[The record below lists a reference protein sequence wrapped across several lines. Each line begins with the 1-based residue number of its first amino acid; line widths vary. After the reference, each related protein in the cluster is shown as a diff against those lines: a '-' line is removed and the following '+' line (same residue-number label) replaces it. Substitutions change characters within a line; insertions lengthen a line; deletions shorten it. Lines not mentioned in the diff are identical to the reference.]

1 MKTKT
6 LLTILLS
13 LILSSGWGQQLTQT
27 FSWHGLTLNYPSD
40 YKITDKE
47 YDSEIDM
54 YSFCCEYDSEEVIS
68 MVQIGFYSI
77 DELSGA
83 TTDFK
88 QEFCEESV
96 SDALSEMRSNATEFR
111 ASAISQNTSLSYPN
125 SYCTFSHTI
134 MGIKIQGKIVA
145 FIKSNYLIFC
155 VIQTETSSQMQ
166 TVESIVKSIK
176 VN

>member
-40 YKITDKE
+40 YEITDKD
-47 YDSEIDM
+47 YDSEA
-54 YSFCCEYDSEEVIS
+54 YLYCFCCEYNDDEVIS
-68 MVQIGFYSI
+68 MVQIGFNSI
-77 DELSGA
+77 DELSGM
-83 TTDFK
+83 TTAYK
-88 QEFCEESV
+88 QGLCEEG
-96 SDALSEMRSNATEFR
+96 LSEALTEMRLKATEF
-111 ASAISQNTSLSYPN
+111 SPSTITQNTSLSYPN
-125 SYCTFSHTI
+125 AYCTFSQTL
-134 MGIKIQGKIVA
+134 MGIKIQGKVMV
-145 FIKSNYLIFC
+145 FMKSNYIFFC

-166 TVESIVKSIK
+166 TVETIVRSIT

>member
-6 LLTILLS
+6 ILAILLS
-13 LILSSGWGQQLTQT
+13 LIFSSGWGQQLTQT
-27 FSWHGLTLNYPSD
+27 FSWHGLTLNYPSN

-47 YDSEIDM
+47 YDGEIDM
-54 YSFCCEYDSEEVIS
+54 YSFCCECNDDEIIS
-68 MVQIGFYSI
+68 MVQIAFNSI

-83 TTDFK
+83 TTSLK
-88 QEFCEESV
+88 QELCEEG
-96 SDALSEMRSNATEFR
+96 LSETLSGIRSDATEFR
-111 ASAISQNTSLSYPN
+111 ASTISQNTSLSYPN
-125 SYCTFSHTI
+125 SYCTFSHTM
-134 MGIKIQGKIVA
+134 MGIKIQGKIVV
-145 FIKSNYLIFC
+145 FIKSNYLILA